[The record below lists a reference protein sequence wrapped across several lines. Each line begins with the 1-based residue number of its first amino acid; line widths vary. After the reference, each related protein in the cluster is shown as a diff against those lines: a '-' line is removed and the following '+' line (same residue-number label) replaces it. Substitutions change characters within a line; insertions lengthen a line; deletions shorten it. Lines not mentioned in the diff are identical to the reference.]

1 MEKEYAAKVRTLVDE
16 SDIMLDEHA
25 KAALK
30 AVPGYQGLQVFHHV
44 VQDTQGSIRTGK
56 SCANHACAF
65 HAKPLLAVM
74 CCLLVPAKASWLL
87 ASKSTRIG
95 DHQITNRLP
104 LNTYHHPRVAS
115 IECLRRNPSAFVV
128 KKCREIAKQNGT
140 ESHACETREGQPAP
154 IAARPEAE
162 RPEAPREASS
172 GPALGGWRSMPLD
185 QWLRSVDNGKGYLLQ
200 YEQGLLKNYDNLE
213 QIMELYVAPPGDD
226 GKISIDQILG
236 SKISKLPKRGAS
248 GGLRFSTFFADL
260 TAGSN
265 VEMKVGHK
273 RMFEKCACALR
284 SHEHIPVSW
293 RYATPHQ
300 HHAAALEPWNKN
312 VRSELAEWQVFHAER
327 ASKVDESGLFLCE
340 QMRVCRKLHKSKS
353 CVGVSCRMQE
363 MYALVF
369 IFRYLDLL
377 WSYISVYNT
386 VMKVVFIT
394 ATIYLI
400 YLMRVKPPI
409 SQTYERSTDKFQYEI
424 YLLGPCFLLGIL
436 CTEEYSVA
444 EVLWTTSIWLES
456 VAIVPQLVLL
466 QQMREVENLTSQFV
480 ATMGAYRALYILNW
494 IYRYF
499 ADDYVNWV
507 GWVGGLV
514 QTVLY
519 ADFFY
524 YYARSKWY
532 GGKLVLPVA
541 T

>member
-1 MEKEYAAKVRTLVDE
+1 MNIFRLAGDMLHLT
-16 SDIMLDEHA
+16 SIML
-25 KAALK
+25 
-30 AVPGYQGLQVFHHV
+30 
-44 VQDTQGSIRTGK
+44 
-56 SCANHACAF
+56 
-65 HAKPLLAVM
+65 LL
-74 CCLLVPAKASWLL
+74 W
-87 ASKSTRIG
+87 
-95 DHQITNRLP
+95 
-104 LNTYHHPRVAS
+104 
-115 IECLRRNPSAFVV
+115 
-128 KKCREIAKQNGT
+128 
-140 ESHACETREGQPAP
+140 
-154 IAARPEAE
+154 
-162 RPEAPREASS
+162 
-172 GPALGGWRSMPLD
+172 
-185 QWLRSVDNGKGYLLQ
+185 
-200 YEQGLLKNYDNLE
+200 
-213 QIMELYVAPPGDD
+213 
-226 GKISIDQILG
+226 
-236 SKISKLPKRGAS
+236 
-248 GGLRFSTFFADL
+248 
-260 TAGSN
+260 
-265 VEMKVGHK
+265 
-273 RMFEKCACALR
+273 
-284 SHEHIPVSW
+284 
-293 RYATPHQ
+293 
-300 HHAAALEPWNKN
+300 
-312 VRSELAEWQVFHAER
+312 
-327 ASKVDESGLFLCE
+327 
-340 QMRVCRKLHKSKS
+340 KLHKSKS

-409 SQTYERSTDKFQYEI
+409 SQTYERSTDKFQYEL